1 MQFSVNAGSL
11 ESIETE
17 ALILFHF
24 EDEDTAG
31 LTALSD
37 KNEKLITRLRDANL
51 LSAKLGQVTP
61 LLGHTDLPAS
71 QVLII
76 GAGKRA
82 DFGENQFVKVL
93 KAVSGA
99 LKSAQVSTASLA
111 LDDIKPSERTVQWSA
126 EKATELVLTGL
137 YQYDTTKSKKADA
150 NKLEALS
157 FLAQEQNLDL
167 AIKTGKALAHG
178 RNVARE
184 LGDLPANICNPFY
197 LAEQAENLA
206 DAYDEVSVEILG
218 QEELEALGMGSYLA
232 VTQGSA
238 NPPRLIVMKYQGGS
252 DDQKPHVLVGKGLT
266 FDAGGISLKPAQGME
281 DMKYDMLG
289 AASVFG
295 TLNTI
300 AELKPA
306 INVIGIVAAAENMC
320 SGTATRPGDVVT
332 SMSGKT
338 IEIINTDAEGRLVL
352 CDALTYAERFE
363 PATVIDI
370 ATLTGAVIIGLGHHP
385 TAVYANDEAL
395 QQQILSAGEANWD
408 RGWPMP
414 LWEDYR
420 EELESPY
427 ADLRNIGQGRAA
439 GSITAAIFLAEFT
452 KDYKWAHLDIAGT
465 GWTTAKEGATGRPV
479 GMLTQYLLDRLN

>member
-1 MQFSVNAGSL
+1 MQFSVNAGSI
-11 ESIETE
+11 ESIESD
-17 ALILFHF
+17 ALIVFHF
-24 EDEDTAG
+24 EDDDAAS
-31 LTALSD
+31 LAALGEKND
-37 KNEKLITRLRDANL
+37 KLLNRLRDANL
-51 LSAKLGQVTP
+51 LSSKLGQITP

-82 DFGENQFVKVL
+82 DFSENQFVKVI
-93 KAVSGA
+93 KAASGA
-99 LKSAQVSTASLA
+99 LKTAGVSTVSLA
-111 LDDIKPSERTVQWSA
+111 LDDIKPAERTVQWSA
-126 EKATELVLTGL
+126 EKATELLLTGL
-137 YQYDTTKSKKADA
+137 YQYDTTKSKKADP
-150 NKLEALS
+150 NKLEVIS
-157 FLAQEQNLDL
+157 YLAQEQNLDL

-178 RNVARE
+178 KNVARE
-184 LGDLPANICNPFY
+184 LGDLPANVCNPLY

-206 DAYDEVSVEILG
+206 DAYDEISVDVLG
-218 QEELEALGMGSYLA
+218 QEEMEALGMGSYLA

-252 DDQKPHVLVGKGLT
+252 SDQKPHVLVGKGLT

-295 TLNTI
+295 TMNTI

-332 SMSGKT
+332 SMAGKT

-363 PATVIDI
+363 PATIVDI
-370 ATLTGAVIIGLGHHP
+370 ATLTGAIVVGLGHHP
-385 TAVYANDEAL
+385 TAVYANDDDL
-395 QQQILSAGEANWD
+395 QQQILSAGEAAWD

-414 LWEDYR
+414 LWDDYR
-420 EELESPY
+420 EELDSPF
-427 ADLRNIGQGRAA
+427 ADLRNIGQGRAG
-439 GSITAAIFLAEFT
+439 GSITAAIFLSEFT
-452 KDYKWAHLDIAGT
+452 KSQKWAHLDIAGT
-465 GWTTAKEGATGRPV
+465 GWTSAKEGATGRPV

>member
-1 MQFSVNAGSL
+1 MQFTVNAGSL
-11 ESIETE
+11 ESIETD

-24 EDEDTAG
+24 EDENTAS
-31 LTALSD
+31 LTALSE
-37 KNEKLITRLRDANL
+37 KNEKLLNRLRVANL
-51 LSAKLGQVTP
+51 LSAKLGEVTP

-76 GAGKRA
+76 GAGKQA
-82 DFGENQFVKVL
+82 EFGENQFVKVL

-99 LKSAQVSTASLA
+99 LKTAKVSTASLA
-111 LDDIKPSERTVQWSA
+111 LDDIKPRERTVQWSA
-126 EKATELVLTGL
+126 EKATELLLTGL
-137 YQYDTTKSKKADA
+137 YQYDTTKSKKADP
-150 NKLEALS
+150 NKLEAVS
-157 FLAQEQNLDL
+157 YLAQEQNLEL

-184 LGDLPANICNPFY
+184 LGDLPANVCNPLY

-252 DDQKPHVLVGKGLT
+252 ADQKPHVLVGKGLT

-295 TLNTI
+295 TMNTI

-370 ATLTGAVIIGLGHHP
+370 ATLTGAIVIGLGHHP
-385 TAVYANDEAL
+385 TAIYANDEEL
-395 QQQILSAGEANWD
+395 QQQIRSAGDANWD

-420 EELESPY
+420 EELESPF
-427 ADLRNIGQGRAA
+427 ADLRNIGQGRAG
-439 GSITAAIFLAEFT
+439 GSITAAIFLNEFT
-452 KDYKWAHLDIAGT
+452 KAYKWAHLDIAGT
-465 GWTTAKEGATGRPV
+465 GWTSAKEGATGRPV
-479 GMLTQYLLDRLN
+479 GMLTQYLLDRLS